1 MNREL
6 FNRREDMLMP
16 NCDRDALCRRLDG
29 RSPLAAAKR
38 IVVAGPFHRI
48 AEVRQLQ
55 GVSLRAAR
63 QALGV
68 SSEEVRLQEN
78 ENYDL
83 LLSELYRWQ
92 QVLDVPVAELLAE
105 PCLQLSQPISKRA
118 ALVKVMKTAG
128 SILESAHQSGVQTL
142 ARRLIEQ
149 LLEVMPELDGVS
161 AWPAVG
167 QRRTMEEYGR
177 IVERPYSV
185 APPED

>member
-1 MNREL
+1 MNDEQV
-6 FNRREDMLMP
+6 NRSKDMLMP
-16 NCDRDALCRRLDG
+16 NHDRDALCRDLDG
-29 RSPLAAAKR
+29 RSALAAARR
-38 IVVAGPFHRI
+38 IVVVGPLHRV
-48 AEVRQLQ
+48 AEVRRLQ

-68 SSEEVRLQEN
+68 SSEEIRLQEN

-92 QVLDVPVAELLAE
+92 QLLDVPVAELLAE

-128 SILESAHQSGVQTL
+128 SILESAQQPGVRTL
-142 ARRLIEQ
+142 AQRLIDQ

-177 IVERPYSV
+177 IMERPYSV